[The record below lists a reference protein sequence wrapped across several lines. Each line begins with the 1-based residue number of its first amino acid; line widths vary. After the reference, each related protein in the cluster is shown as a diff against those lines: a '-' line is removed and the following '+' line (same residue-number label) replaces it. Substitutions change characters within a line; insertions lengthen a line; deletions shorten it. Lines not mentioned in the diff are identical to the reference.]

1 MMTFAKVSRRPE
13 FDRDLKQLL
22 KRYRSLEDDLTVF
35 INTQLVLLHKQK
47 IDNRGIVLINNLGI
61 EEPKIFKPVKFACK
75 SIHGRGA
82 ASGIRLT
89 YAYFEEADHIE
100 FIQIYFKADD
110 ENEDLEDSRLCCFAP
125 FYASVL
131 KSNA

>member
-1 MMTFAKVSRRPE
+1 MTTFANVTRRPE

-61 EEPKIFKPVKFACK
+61 EEPKIFKAVKFACK

-110 ENEDLEDSRLCCFAP
+110 ENEDRERIKNI
-125 FYASVL
+125 YG
-131 KSNA
+131 K

>member
-1 MMTFAKVSRRPE
+1 MTTFAKISRRPE

-61 EEPKIFKPVKFACK
+61 EEPKIFKAVKFACK

-82 ASGIRLT
+82 ASGIRLI

-110 ENEDLEDSRLCCFAP
+110 ENEDRERIKNI
-125 FYASVL
+125 YG
-131 KSNA
+131 K

>member
-1 MMTFAKVSRRPE
+1 MTTFAKISRRPE

-47 IDNRGIVLINNLGI
+47 IDNRGIVLISNLGI
-61 EEPKIFKPVKFACK
+61 EEPKIFKAVKFACK

-89 YAYFEEADHIE
+89 YAYFEEDDHIE

-110 ENEDLEDSRLCCFAP
+110 ENEDRERI
-125 FYASVL
+125 
-131 KSNA
+131 KSIYG

>member
-1 MMTFAKVSRRPE
+1 MTKTFAKISRRSE

-22 KRYRSLEDDLTVF
+22 KRYRTLEEDLNVF
-35 INTQLVLLHKQK
+35 VSTQLDLYHKQK
-47 IDNRGIVLINNLGI
+47 IDNRGIAHINNLGI
-61 EEPKIFKPVKFACK
+61 EESKIFKAVKFACK

-110 ENEDLEDSRLCCFAP
+110 EKEDRERI
-125 FYASVL
+125 
-131 KSNA
+131 KSIYGKRS

>member
-1 MMTFAKVSRRPE
+1 MTTFAKISRRPE

-61 EEPKIFKPVKFACK
+61 EEPKIFKTVKFACK

-89 YAYFEEADHIE
+89 YAYFEEADHVE

-110 ENEDLEDSRLCCFAP
+110 ENKDRERI
-125 FYASVL
+125 
-131 KSNA
+131 KSIYGKRV

>member
-1 MMTFAKVSRRPE
+1 MMTTFAKVSRRPE
-13 FDRDLKQLL
+13 FDKDLKHLI

-47 IDNRGIVLINNLGI
+47 IDNRGIVHINNLGI
-61 EEPKIFKPVKFACK
+61 EEPKIFKAVKFACK

-89 YAYFEEADHIE
+89 YAYFEESDHIE

-110 ENEDLEDSRLCCFAP
+110 ENEDRERI
-125 FYASVL
+125 
-131 KSNA
+131 KSIYGK

>member
-1 MMTFAKVSRRPE
+1 MTTFAKISRRPE
-13 FDRDLKQLL
+13 FDRDIKHLL
-22 KRYRSLEDDLTVF
+22 KRYRSLEDDLTIF
-35 INTQLVLLHKQK
+35 INTQIVLLHKQK

-61 EEPKIFKPVKFACK
+61 EEPKIFKAVKFACK

-89 YAYFEEADHIE
+89 YAYFEETDHIE

-110 ENEDLEDSRLCCFAP
+110 VNEDRERIKDIYGKWKC
-125 FYASVL
+125 
-131 KSNA
+131 K

>member
-1 MMTFAKVSRRPE
+1 MTTFAKIIRRPE
-13 FDRDLKQLL
+13 FDKDLKHLL

-47 IDNRGIVLINNLGI
+47 IDNRGLVHINNLGI
-61 EEPKIFKPVKFACK
+61 EEPKIFKAVKFACK

-89 YAYFEEADHIE
+89 YAYFEETDHIE

-110 ENEDLEDSRLCCFAP
+110 ENEDRERI
-125 FYASVL
+125 
-131 KSNA
+131 KSLYGKRT

>member
-1 MMTFAKVSRRPE
+1 MTTFDKISRRPE

-47 IDNRGIVLINNLGI
+47 IDNRGILLINNLGI
-61 EEPKIFKPVKFACK
+61 EEPKIFKAVKFACK

-110 ENEDLEDSRLCCFAP
+110 ENEDRGRI
-125 FYASVL
+125 
-131 KSNA
+131 KSIYGK

>member
-1 MMTFAKVSRRPE
+1 MTTFAKVSRRPE

-61 EEPKIFKPVKFACK
+61 EEPKIFKAVKFACK

-89 YAYFEEADHIE
+89 YAYFESIDHIE

-110 ENEDLEDSRLCCFAP
+110 ENEDRERI
-125 FYASVL
+125 
-131 KSNA
+131 KSLYGKHP

>member
-1 MMTFAKVSRRPE
+1 MTTFAKITRRPE
-13 FDRDLKQLL
+13 FEKDLKQLL

-35 INTQLVLLHKQK
+35 INTQLILLHKQK
-47 IDNRGIVLINNLGI
+47 IDNRGIVHINNLGI
-61 EEPKIFKPVKFACK
+61 EEPKIFKAVKFACK

-89 YAYFEEADHIE
+89 YAYFEETDHIE

-110 ENEDLEDSRLCCFAP
+110 ENEDRERI
-125 FYASVL
+125 
-131 KSNA
+131 KSLYGKRA

>member
-1 MMTFAKVSRRPE
+1 MTTFAKISRRPE

-22 KRYRSLEDDLTVF
+22 KRYFSLEDDLMVF

-47 IDNRGIVLINNLGI
+47 IDNRGIVHINNLGI
-61 EEPKIFKPVKFACK
+61 EEPKIFKAVKFACK

-110 ENEDLEDSRLCCFAP
+110 ENEDRERIKSI
-125 FYASVL
+125 YA
-131 KSNA
+131 K

>member
-1 MMTFAKVSRRPE
+1 MTFAKISRRPE
-13 FDRDLKQLL
+13 FEKDLKHLL
-22 KRYRSLEDDLTVF
+22 KRYRSLEDDLNVF
-35 INTQLVLLHKQK
+35 MNTQLTLFHKQK
-47 IDNRGIVLINNLGI
+47 TDNRGIVQINNLSI
-61 EEPKIFKPVKFACK
+61 ENPKIFKALKFACK

-110 ENEDLEDSRLCCFAP
+110 ENEDRERI
-125 FYASVL
+125 
-131 KSNA
+131 KSIYGNQK